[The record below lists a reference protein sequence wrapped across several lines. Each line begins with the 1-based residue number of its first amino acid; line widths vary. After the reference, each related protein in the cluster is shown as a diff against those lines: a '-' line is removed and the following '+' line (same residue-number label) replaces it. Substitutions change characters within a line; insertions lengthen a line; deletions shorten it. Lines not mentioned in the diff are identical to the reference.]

1 MGGPLSSA
9 RPGGSQDTTATP
21 ARAFASM
28 RMCAAMVSGSKEL
41 QGQAAAVSVVSG
53 RETAVS
59 HCCRYVV
66 VSVSWEG
73 LGGRR

>member
-41 QGQAAAVSVVSG
+41 QGQAAVSVLSG

-59 HCCRYVV
+59 HRRRYIV